1 MKKINVGV
9 GKVLMYSPWTRTH
22 TQDWIAQLENRIEDI
37 DYYLSRT
44 VEYCENNG
52 IWDDIKVFS
61 ISFVVV
67 IWVCKMREEKVTRQE
82 ILELLGMEHFNKAED
97 AVINLSEHL
106 ADKDFEELLQILS
119 DISQNSR
126 L

>member
-1 MKKINVGV
+1 MGIIK
-9 GKVLMYSPWTRTH
+9 MYSVWTRTH
-22 TQDWIAQLENRIEDI
+22 TQDWISQVENRLEDI

-67 IWVCKMREEKVTRQE
+67 VWVCNMREEKVSRQE
-82 ILELLGMEHFNKAED
+82 ILELLGMEKFYNAED
-97 AVINLSEHL
+97 AEVSLSDKL
-106 ADKDFEELLQILS
+106 QNKDFEELLPILAKFCEN
-119 DISQNSR
+119 Q
-126 L
+126 

>member
-1 MKKINVGV
+1 MKKINVGAE
-9 GKVLMYSPWTRTH
+9 KALMYSPWTRTH
-22 TQDWIAQLENRIEDI
+22 TQDWINQLENRIEDI

-44 VEYCENNG
+44 VEYCEANG

-67 IWVCKMREEKVTRQE
+67 VWVCHMREEEVTRQE
-82 ILELLGMEHFNKAED
+82 ILELLGMEHFNQAED
-97 AVINLSEHL
+97 AVMNLGKHL

-119 DISQNSR
+119 DFSEN